1 MEIDISFITQPRA
14 NGWGF
19 IPPTQEVFDILL
31 DVKKISK
38 AEKIMEIGFNA
49 GHSSI
54 YLLEIFPNA
63 ELHVIGP
70 SPKHGNQNVIR
81 GKYGDRFKFY
91 QMTTESLRD
100 TGFKEKFD
108 LGFID
113 GHHSV
118 ESASID
124 LDYCINDLKCN
135 YILIDNTEQWGV
147 QRAIHTFNADLEL
160 IKKHNYVNTWKGKTS
175 ILEMDFY
182 YVPRDGF

>member
-1 MEIDISFITQPRA
+1 MEIDISFIKPPRA

-19 IPPTQEVFDILL
+19 LPPTQEVFDILS
-31 DVKKISK
+31 DVKKVSM

-54 YLLEIFPNA
+54 YLLEIFPEA
-63 ELHVIGP
+63 ELHVVGP

-108 LGFID
+108 LSFID
-113 GHHSV
+113 GHHSS
-118 ESASID
+118 ELASID
-124 LDYCINDLKCN
+124 LEYCIYDLKSD
-135 YILIDNTEQWGV
+135 YILMDNCERSSV
-147 QRAIHTFNADLEL
+147 KNALRLFKSEMEL
-160 IKKHNYVNTWKGKTS
+160 IKEYSYLNTWKGKTQ
-175 ILEMDFY
+175 ILEMNLY
-182 YVPRDGF
+182 YVSRNRI

>member
-1 MEIDISFITQPRA
+1 MEIDISFIKPPRA

-70 SPKHGNQNVIR
+70 SPKHGNHNVIR
-81 GKYGDRFKFY
+81 GKYGDRFKYY
-91 QMTTESLRD
+91 QMTTEAL
-100 TGFKEKFD
+100 KERWKDKFD

-113 GHHSV
+113 GHHST
-118 ESASID
+118 ELASID
-124 LDYCINDLKCN
+124 LDYCINDLKCD
-135 YILIDNTEQWGV
+135 YILMDNTELKRV
-147 QRAIHTFNADLEL
+147 QKAIHAFNNDLQP
-160 IKKHNYVNTWKGKTS
+160 IKKYSYVNTWKGKTS

-182 YVPRDGF
+182 YVSRDGF

>member
-1 MEIDISFITQPRA
+1 MEIDISFITPPRA
-14 NGWGF
+14 SGWGF

-70 SPKHGNQNVIR
+70 SPKHGNHNVIR
-81 GKYGDRFKFY
+81 GKYGDRFKYY
-91 QMTTESLRD
+91 QMTTEAL
-100 TGFKEKFD
+100 KERWKDKFD

-113 GHHSV
+113 GHHST
-118 ESASID
+118 ELASID
-124 LDYCINDLKCN
+124 LDYCINDLKCD
-135 YILIDNTEQWGV
+135 YILMDNTELKRV
-147 QRAIHTFNADLEL
+147 QKAIHAFNNDLQL
-160 IKKHNYVNTWKGKTS
+160 IKKYSYVNTWKGKTS